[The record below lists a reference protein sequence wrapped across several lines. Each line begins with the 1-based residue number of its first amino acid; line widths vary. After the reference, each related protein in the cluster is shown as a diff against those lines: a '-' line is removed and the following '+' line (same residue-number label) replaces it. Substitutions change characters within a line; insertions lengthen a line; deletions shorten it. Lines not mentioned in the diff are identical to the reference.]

1 MVPATALKTS
11 VGTLSSSPS
20 AADIATVTEDAAG
33 VVSFVKSFT
42 DATSSQC
49 G

>member
-1 MVPATALKTS
+1 VIPAAALKTS

-20 AADIATVTEDAAG
+20 AAAIATITKDPAG
-33 VVSFVKSFT
+33 VVSSVKSFT